1 MASLT
6 QWTWVWVAFGNVF
19 RLVFRLGRDVEVDF
33 PYDIIYK
40 FESLFP
46 LGFVF
51 RLGRDV
57 EVCPLRYIGAV
68 A

>member
-1 MASLT
+1 M
-6 QWTWVWVAFGNVF
+6 F